1 MKSSIGRRR
10 LPGGQQRGQI
20 LVLTA
25 LSLVALMA
33 AIGLLLDGGNAYAQQ
48 RGVQNAADAAANAGA
63 DVLAQRLGGLATT
76 DADVSAAVSTISG
89 LNATTAAAYY
99 TNVSGQPIDL
109 SGNVVSA
116 SQAAPVGNPSNT
128 IPPNARGVHASGS
141 RTFGTSFARVIGL
154 NNLTAGADAIAITGP
169 LVGGQ
174 FLPVVFPVNIT
185 DCSGNGSLGAGETE
199 WITSAPGTPPA
210 HPVGQ
215 EYIIPLCKTGG
226 GSFMVLDFDPSMTC
240 AEEVIDPPAV
250 QFTTFPTLVDSDNGN
265 NCAKPIADAVN
276 ANLHYHTILVP
287 ICDQSCVTAGGSHAQ
302 YNIIGIRGF
311 FIDHMYDESNPNKIS
326 SECQAHNNADGQSMI
341 PIAGNGSSSCL
352 TGWFV
357 TPIQTGTVG
366 TGTIN
371 PGDAI
376 AIQLIK

>member
-1 MKSSIGRRR
+1 MNSSIDRRR
-10 LPGGQQRGQI
+10 LGNGEQRGQVLI
-20 LVLTA
+20 LAA

-33 AIGLLLDGGNAYAQQ
+33 AVGLLLDGGNAYAQQ
-48 RGVQNAADAAANAGA
+48 RGVQNGADAAANAGA
-63 DVLAQRLGGLATT
+63 DVLAQKLAGVAKT
-76 DADVSAAVSTISG
+76 DAEVSAAVTAISG
-89 LNATTAAAYY
+89 SNVIAPTAFY
-99 TNVSGQPIDL
+99 TNVRGQPIDIN
-109 SGNVVSA
+109 GNVVPD
-116 SQAAPVGNPSNT
+116 SQAAPVGNASNT
-128 IPPNARGVHASGS
+128 VPPNAQGVHVRGS
-141 RTFGTSFARVIGL
+141 RDFGTSFARVIGL
-154 NNLTAGADAIAITGP
+154 NSLTASAEAIAITGP

-185 DCSGNGSLGAGETE
+185 DCSGNGSLGAGEDQ
-199 WITSAPGTPPA
+199 WVTSAPATPPA

-240 AEEVIDPPAV
+240 VEETLNPPAV
-250 QFTTFPTLVDSDNGN
+250 QFTTFPTLVGSDNGN

-276 ANLHYHTILVP
+276 ANLHYRTVLVP
-287 ICDQSCVTAGGSHAQ
+287 ICDQSCITNGGSNAQ

-311 FIDHMYDESNPNKIS
+311 FVDYMSDSNNKNNS
-326 SECQAHNNADGQSMI
+326 LCQARNNAEGQSMI

-357 TPIQTGTVG
+357 TPLQTGTVG
-366 TGTIN
+366 TGPVN
-371 PGDAI
+371 PGDAL